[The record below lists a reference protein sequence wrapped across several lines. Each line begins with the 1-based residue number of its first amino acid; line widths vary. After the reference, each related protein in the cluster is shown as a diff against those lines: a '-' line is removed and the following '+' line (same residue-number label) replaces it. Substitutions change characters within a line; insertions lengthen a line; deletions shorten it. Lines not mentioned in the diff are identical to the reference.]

1 MRVFVHCDNSFRKQK
16 FINEKLIFL
25 DTDDEE
31 EDPKKLNVINF
42 LYGYTYK
49 KINREVNQLNA
60 RLQRHRPDNTAT
72 CLNYVD
78 CVILFHNFV
87 EYNNGMDSIIAT
99 CMEFNIPIVIYSDH
113 VKKGFITS
121 SNGELIV
128 TNQFPTIDKLNTGV
142 VMKHFNYE
150 EYKFKSEMDFQNI
163 LKLIRQ
169 NYEELKDEK
178 VDRSIKD
185 YNLSL

>member
-1 MRVFVHCDNSFRKQK
+1 
-16 FINEKLIFL
+16 
-25 DTDDEE
+25 
-31 EDPKKLNVINF
+31 
-42 LYGYTYK
+42 
-49 KINREVNQLNA
+49 
-60 RLQRHRPDNTAT
+60 
-72 CLNYVD
+72 
-78 CVILFHNFV
+78 
-87 EYNNGMDSIIAT
+87 MDSIIAT

-121 SNGELIV
+121 SSGELIV